1 MSDQRQRDLAL
12 ENARLRERLAEL
24 ERRAVV
30 AAPAGVRY
38 GMDGMPHP
46 TTTRRTFGRLIAG
59 ILFLLGIGLGFGF
72 GSRRAITDFQDGVRD
87 GLRES
92 RGAATAPAVPPG
104 R

>member
-1 MSDQRQRDLAL
+1 VSDQRQRDLAL

-72 GSRRAITDFQDGVRD
+72 GSRRAIADVQAGVRD
-87 GLRES
+87 GWNEGG
-92 RGAATAPAVPPG
+92 GAAAAPAMPPG
-104 R
+104 K